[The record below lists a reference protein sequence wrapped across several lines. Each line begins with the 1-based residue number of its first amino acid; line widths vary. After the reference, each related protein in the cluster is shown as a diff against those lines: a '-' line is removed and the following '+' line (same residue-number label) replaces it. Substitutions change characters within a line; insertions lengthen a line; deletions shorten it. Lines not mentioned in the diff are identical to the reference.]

1 MQEVRDGKRG
11 SCYSAI
17 RKLGEGPAEW
27 DKRKE
32 FVIPA
37 YEEAGLTPQ
46 QAADRLADHFA
57 AISQMVEP
65 LNIANFQPSLRL
77 AIQEGTTSADK
88 PMLTQ
93 HDVYRKLLKIK
104 KPNSKVQGDIPK
116 KLIMKYPFLWAGPST
131 TIFNSIIQEAKW
143 PNQWKV

>member
-57 AISQMVEP
+57 AISQTVEP

-77 AIQEGTTSADK
+77 AIQEGLTSAAK
-88 PMLTQ
+88 PVLTQ
-93 HDVYRKLLKIK
+93 HDV
-104 KPNSKVQGDIPK
+104 
-116 KLIMKYPFLWAGPST
+116 
-131 TIFNSIIQEAKW
+131 
-143 PNQWKV
+143 